1 MPKNIE
7 MNILGDN
14 GQYETLYPYTIPEQV
29 QDLLNNDTKLLIGL
43 TEESTPDDAFR
54 EIYFI
59 SALGDKCSFT
69 LTVKT
74 NENQVPLKNIPV
86 NCDSFI
92 DINNNPIE
100 GPLYTNQYGQIN
112 TFFKS
117 GNVTLSINGFA
128 DLEDW
133 SQSFNVVNG
142 QQYQETANL
151 ITINFQKYTSST
163 SIMLSSN
170 VSQLDVTCVGGGGG
184 GGGGGEYIM
193 GGGGGGGYCAVQEN
207 ISFNENY
214 SYNIIVGAGG
224 TSGGRSDGSA
234 TSSKP
239 TSGISIDGGN
249 GGTTS
254 FINVSALGGNGGGV
268 GWMNYSYINNGGIG
282 GIGNG
287 NGGNGGKIEIGS
299 YSYTSPTNGTNGSVQ
314 GYSSFTETILYG
326 GGGGGGASCMADY
339 VTRQGSPGGTYGGS
353 GGSAKSAGNK
363 GDTNYYANNGEDGQN
378 GFGGGGGSGS
388 VATWTNNNQ
397 SRQTAFSYSG
407 SGGSGCVA
415 IRMHLNAT

>member
-1 MPKNIE
+1 MSKNIE
-7 MNILGDN
+7 MNILGDD

-117 GNVTLSINGFA
+117 GNVTLSISGFA

-151 ITINFQKYTSST
+151 ITVNFQKYTSST
-163 SIMLSSN
+163 NIMLSSN
-170 VSQLDVTCVGGGGG
+170 VFQLDVTCVGGGGG

-207 ISFNENY
+207 IPFNENY

-224 TSGGRSDGSA
+224 ASGGRSDGRQA
-234 TSSKP
+234 ASKP
-239 TSGISIDGGN
+239 TSGISVD
-249 GGTTS
+249 
-254 FINVSALGGNGGGV
+254 GGNGGGV
-268 GWMNYSYINNGGIG
+268 GWMDYSYTNYGGIG
-282 GIGNG
+282 GTGNG
-287 NGGNGGKIEIGS
+287 NGGDGGKTESGS
-299 YSYTSPTNGTNGSVQ
+299 YSYTSPTNGMNGSVQ
-314 GYSSFTETILYG
+314 GYSSFTENVLYG
-326 GGGGGGASCMADY
+326 GGGGGGASCVAQY
-339 VTRQGSPGGTYGGS
+339 VIRQGSSGGTYGGS
-353 GGSAKSAGNK
+353 GGSAKSAGNI
-363 GDTNYYANNGEDGQN
+363 GDTNYYANNGGDGQN

-388 VATWTNNNQ
+388 IARWTNSNQ
-397 SRQTAFSYSG
+397 SAQMAFSYSG